1 MAYETI
7 YELSWE
13 GKSPTMEEIGE
24 FIATQVEGSTP
35 GQPGHEDAA
44 QRWRGVLEGGEYPGG
59 WTSYQRDI
67 AAASRKWPGVL
78 FELNMKGDLG
88 KRDREYHRGG
98 LVQYVEG
105 KVIFPPFRP
114 EELREPM

>member
-1 MAYETI
+1 
-7 YELSWE
+7 
-13 GKSPTMEEIGE
+13 MEEIGE

-35 GQPGHEDAA
+35 GQARP
-44 QRWRGVLEGGEYPGG
+44 RGRRPALEGGEYLEG
-59 WTSYQRDI
+59 WTSCQRDI

-88 KRDREYHRGG
+88 EQDREHHRGG

-105 KVIFPPFRP
+105 KVIFPPFWP
-114 EELREPM
+114 EELREPT